1 MFGVSFPEILIVL
14 CVLLIVLGPERLPAA
29 AKTFGKWTATFRKS
43 TESVRKDF
51 YNAIYSPAEEIRRE
65 FQRETRELRSVK
77 NSLKLD
83 LPGELKKV
91 EQEISELGEKPDSE
105 RDKQD

>member
-1 MFGVSFPEILIVL
+1 MFGVSLPEILVVL

-29 AKTFGKWTATFRKS
+29 ARTFGKWTATFRKS

-51 YNAIYSPAEEIRRE
+51 YNAIYSPAQDIRRE
-65 FQRETRELRSVK
+65 FEKENRELRSVK

-83 LPGELKKV
+83 LPKELRDV
-91 EQEISELGEKPDSE
+91 QEEIANLKDSSDSNEE
-105 RDKQD
+105 R